1 MSGKRWTEHELAVV
15 RKYYPDTPTNV
26 IAEVLGRPIKQIYN
40 QAKTLG
46 LKKTEAYLNS
56 PYACRLRHGDNVG
69 KEFRFKKGQ
78 TPWNKGVPGSTGL
91 HPNSKRTQFKKG
103 QMSGAAQRN
112 YAPIGS
118 TRVSKDGILERKV
131 TDDQDLYPAQRW
143 VPVTRLVWEDVHG
156 PIPPKHIVRF
166 KPGMHT
172 TVEEEITPDR
182 LECITKAENMR
193 RNSLHRY
200 PKEIALAIQLRGAL
214 NRKINHVQ
222 KHSRPA

>member
-1 MSGKRWTEHELAVV
+1 MNGKPWTEPELAVLC
-15 RKYYPDTPTNV
+15 KYYSDTPTHV
-26 IAEVLGRPIKQIYN
+26 IAQALGKSIDQVYRK
-40 QAKTLG
+40 AHRLG
-46 LKKTEAYLNS
+46 LKKSEAFMS
-56 PYACRLRHGDNVG
+56 GPHAGRLRQGDPAG
-69 KEFRFKKGQ
+69 RATQFTKGH
-78 TPWNKGVPGSTGL
+78 TPWNKGMPGSTGL

-103 QMSGAAQRN
+103 QMSGAAQHN

-131 TDDQDLYPAQRW
+131 TDDQNLYPAQRW